1 MTTRT
6 EPTIA
11 IQGNST
17 TFNPV
22 GLTKGWFG
30 KAEVSHT
37 ELLDDALAGFT
48 AAQTKLDAAIA
59 TITRSIADD
68 EAEAAAIAQR
78 RIEKT
83 SSLSR
88 LDRVKQRLENLLS

>member
-1 MTTRT
+1 MTTLT
-6 EPTIA
+6 EPTISSITIA
-11 IQGNST
+11 AGSITRGKS
-17 TFNPV
+17 
-22 GLTKGWFG
+22 WFA

-48 AAQTKLDAAIA
+48 AAQTKMDAAIA

-68 EAEAAAIAQR
+68 EAEAAAITR
-78 RIEKT
+78 RVEEKN